1 MSWMCELVTITDL
14 TILGIISQ
22 LVCLYAST
30 ENTLDGIQDQLQ
42 TAWDI
47 EMTAER

>member
-1 MSWMCELVTITDL
+1 MSLMCELLTITDL
-14 TILGIISQ
+14 TLLGIISQ
-22 LVCLYAST
+22 LVCIYAST
-30 ENTLDGIQDQLQ
+30 KNTLGGVQDQLQ

>member
-1 MSWMCELVTITDL
+1 MSLMHELVTITDL
-14 TILGIISQ
+14 TLFGIISQ

-30 ENTLDGIQDQLQ
+30 ENTLGGVQDQQQ

-47 EMTAER
+47 EMSAKR